1 MNDHE
6 ALRALKARYFR
17 LMDTKDWSGFR
28 ALFCDDVVIDL
39 SESGGEVVTGADD
52 FLTFLTARIGDA
64 LTIHHGHSPEIDLL
78 SETTA
83 QGIWALEDRLIW
95 PDGTR
100 VHGFGHYHETY
111 AKIDG
116 AWRIRTQRLTRLHT
130 DYRPAGAQ
138 TQDSRP
144 NSGGS
149 PVQ

>member
-39 SESGGEVVTGADD
+39 SESGGEVITGADD

-116 AWRIRTQRLTRLHT
+116 EWRIRTQRLTRLHT
-130 DYRPAGAQ
+130 DYRPAGASNPGQ
-138 TQDSRP
+138 QAEFRR
-144 NSGGS
+144 
-149 PVQ
+149 

>member
-39 SESGGEVVTGADD
+39 SGSGGEVITGADN

-116 AWRIRTQRLTRLHT
+116 EWRIRTQRLTRLHT
-130 DYRPAGAQ
+130 DYRPAGA
-138 TQDSRP
+138 
-144 NSGGS
+144 
-149 PVQ
+149 

>member
-39 SESGGEVVTGADD
+39 SESGGEVITGADD

-64 LTIHHGHSPEIDLL
+64 LTIHHGHSPEIDVL

-83 QGIWALEDRLIW
+83 RGIWALEDRLIW

-111 AKIDG
+111 TKIDG
-116 AWRIRTQRLTRLHT
+116 EWRIRTQRLTRLHT
-130 DYRPAGAQ
+130 DYRPAGA
-138 TQDSRP
+138 
-144 NSGGS
+144 
-149 PVQ
+149 

>member
-39 SESGGEVVTGADD
+39 SESGGEVITGADD

-83 QGIWALEDRLIW
+83 RGIWALEDRLIW

-111 AKIDG
+111 TKIDG
-116 AWRIRTQRLTRLHT
+116 EWRIRTQRLTRLHT
-130 DYRPAGAQ
+130 DYRPAGA
-138 TQDSRP
+138 
-144 NSGGS
+144 
-149 PVQ
+149 

>member
-28 ALFCDDVVIDL
+28 ALFFDDVMIDL
-39 SESGGEVVTGADD
+39 SGSGGEVITGADD

-116 AWRIRTQRLTRLHT
+116 EWRIRTQRLARLHT
-130 DYRPAGAQ
+130 DYRPAGA
-138 TQDSRP
+138 
-144 NSGGS
+144 
-149 PVQ
+149 

>member
-1 MNDHE
+1 MNDYE

-17 LMDTKDWSGFR
+17 LMDSKDWAGFR

-39 SESGGEVVTGADD
+39 SESGGEVITGADE
-52 FLTFLTARIGDA
+52 FLTFLTDRIGDA
-64 LTIHHGHSPEIDLL
+64 LTIHHGHSPEIDVL

-83 QGIWALEDRLIW
+83 QGIWALEDRLSW

-116 AWRIRTQRLTRLHT
+116 EWRIRTQRLTRLHT
-130 DYRPAGAQ
+130 DYRPAGA
-138 TQDSRP
+138 
-144 NSGGS
+144 
-149 PVQ
+149 

>member
-6 ALRALKARYFR
+6 ALRTLKARYFR
-17 LMDTKDWSGFR
+17 LMDTKDWTGLR

-39 SESGGEVVTGADD
+39 AGSGGEVITGADE

-64 LTIHHGHSPEIDLL
+64 LTIHHGHSPEIDVLT
-78 SETTA
+78 ETTA

-111 AKIDG
+111 AKVDG
-116 AWRIRTQRLTRLHT
+116 EWRIRTQRLTRLHT
-130 DYRPAGAQ
+130 DYRPAG
-138 TQDSRP
+138 
-144 NSGGS
+144 G
-149 PVQ
+149 

>member
-64 LTIHHGHSPEIDLL
+64 LTIHHGHSPEIDVL

-116 AWRIRTQRLTRLHT
+116 EWRIRTQRLTRLHT
-130 DYRPAGAQ
+130 DYRPAGA
-138 TQDSRP
+138 
-144 NSGGS
+144 
-149 PVQ
+149 

>member
-39 SESGGEVVTGADD
+39 SESGGDVVTGADD

-64 LTIHHGHSPEIDLL
+64 LIIHHGHSPEIDVL

-116 AWRIRTQRLTRLHT
+116 EWRIRTQRLTRLHT
-130 DYRPAGAQ
+130 DYRPAGA
-138 TQDSRP
+138 
-144 NSGGS
+144 
-149 PVQ
+149 

>member
-52 FLTFLTARIGDA
+52 LLTFLTARIGDA

-78 SETTA
+78 GETTA

-116 AWRIRTQRLTRLHT
+116 EWRIRTQRLTRLHT
-130 DYRPAGAQ
+130 DYRPAGA
-138 TQDSRP
+138 
-144 NSGGS
+144 
-149 PVQ
+149 

>member
-17 LMDTKDWSGFR
+17 LMDTKDWAGFR

-39 SESGGEVVTGADD
+39 SESGGEVITGADT
-52 FLTFLTARIGDA
+52 FLTFLTARIGEA
-64 LTIHHGHSPEIDLL
+64 LTIHHGHSPEIDVL

-83 QGIWALEDRLIW
+83 QGIWALEDRLTW
-95 PDGTR
+95 PDGTH

-116 AWRIRTQRLTRLHT
+116 DWRIRTQRLTRLHT
-130 DYRPAGAQ
+130 DYRPAGA
-138 TQDSRP
+138 
-144 NSGGS
+144 
-149 PVQ
+149 

>member
-6 ALRALKARYFR
+6 ALRTLKARYFR

-28 ALFCDDVVIDL
+28 ALFCDDVVVDL
-39 SESGGEVVTGADD
+39 SGSGGEVITGADE

-64 LTIHHGHSPEIDLL
+64 LTIHHGHSPEIDVL

-100 VHGFGHYHETY
+100 VHGFGHYHELSEL
-111 AKIDG
+111 A
-116 AWRIRTQRLTRLHT
+116 
-130 DYRPAGAQ
+130 
-138 TQDSRP
+138 S
-144 NSGGS
+144 
-149 PVQ
+149 

>member
-1 MNDHE
+1 MNDYE

-39 SESGGEVVTGADD
+39 SESGGEVITGADE
-52 FLTFLTARIGDA
+52 FLTFLTARIGGA
-64 LTIHHGHSPEIDLL
+64 LTIHHGHSPEIDVL

-83 QGIWALEDRLIW
+83 QSIWAMEDRLTW

-111 AKIDG
+111 AKVDG
-116 AWRIRTQRLTRLHT
+116 EWRIRTQRLTRLHT
-130 DYRPAGAQ
+130 DYRPAG
-138 TQDSRP
+138 
-144 NSGGS
+144 G
-149 PVQ
+149 

>member
-39 SESGGEVVTGADD
+39 SESGGEVITGADD

-116 AWRIRTQRLTRLHT
+116 EWRIRTQRLTRLHT
-130 DYRPAGAQ
+130 DYRPAGA
-138 TQDSRP
+138 
-144 NSGGS
+144 
-149 PVQ
+149 

>member
-17 LMDTKDWSGFR
+17 LMDTKDWAGFR

-39 SESGGEVVTGADD
+39 SEAGGEVITGADE
-52 FLTFLTARIGDA
+52 FLTFLTGRIGDA
-64 LTIHHGHSPEIDLL
+64 LTIHHGHSPEIDVL

-83 QGIWALEDRLIW
+83 QGIWALEDRLSW
-95 PDGTR
+95 PNGTR

-116 AWRIRTQRLTRLHT
+116 TWRIRTQRLTRLHT
-130 DYRPAGAQ
+130 DYRPADA
-138 TQDSRP
+138 
-144 NSGGS
+144 
-149 PVQ
+149 